1 MLTLAWANVLYAK
14 GGNYN
19 AQVVIPDDKPDE
31 SLLVRF
37 TREVMKA
44 GVLQECKIRRW
55 FENTVEKKKR
65 KVQDAARKR
74 KLGSFVA
81 FIAKAH
87 GERAKVR
94 NHADGMEMAGKVGV
108 DSHAWISLPL
118 GIISGGVVGV
128 EHWN

>member
-1 MLTLAWANVLYAK
+1 MLILAWANVLYAK

-19 AQVVIPDDKPDE
+19 AQVVIPNDKPDE

-65 KVQDAARKR
+65 KVQEAAHSRNYFNYLNLSAR
-74 KLGSFVA
+74 SPRVSPGLCHLLNYPPFLAEFLILFLARRFAIMEGLKLVA
-81 FIAKAH
+81 I
-87 GERAKVR
+87 
-94 NHADGMEMAGKVGV
+94 
-108 DSHAWISLPL
+108 P
-118 GIISGGVVGV
+118 
-128 EHWN
+128 